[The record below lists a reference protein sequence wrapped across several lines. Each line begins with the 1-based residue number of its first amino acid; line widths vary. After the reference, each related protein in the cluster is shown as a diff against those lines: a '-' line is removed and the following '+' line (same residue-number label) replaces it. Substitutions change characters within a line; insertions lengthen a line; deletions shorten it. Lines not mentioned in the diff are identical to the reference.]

1 MFYHLAILLIERKL
15 FMLIVDQSVLDDISK
30 GFAVPAQPKLLLT
43 LLKLMAEPYPD
54 INAIAH
60 CISKDIAV
68 SAAILK
74 AVNSPLYGL
83 SRTITDIKMSVN
95 YIGIYGVVMLVTGSL
110 IKKSFDPKNCS
121 IDLELFWTITTDI
134 SEAVVSIGKKFK
146 QNIPMDKLSILGLFH
161 GCGIP
166 VMAMKY
172 NNYQE
177 IIDQLVL
184 TPNLSLIELEEQH
197 YHANHA
203 TLGYY
208 VASSWRLPKDVCQ
221 IILQHHER
229 DYLNKLNGSHEQDL
243 FSILKLAE
251 HIISLKYLDV
261 PSADWPYVEKAVL
274 TVLAIE
280 KQDLDNV
287 ITQITVSL

>member
-1 MFYHLAILLIERKL
+1 
-15 FMLIVDQSVLDDISK
+15 MLIVDQSVLDDIGK
-30 GFAVPAQPKLLLT
+30 GFSVPAQPKLLLN
-43 LLKLMAEPYPD
+43 LLKLMADPYPD
-54 INAIAH
+54 INAIAD

-74 AVNSPLYGL
+74 TVNSPLYGL
-83 SRTITDIKMSVN
+83 GRTVTDIKMSVN

-110 IKKSFDPKNCS
+110 IKKSFDPKSCS

-134 SEAVVSIGKKFK
+134 SSATVAIGKLFK
-146 QNIPMDKLSILGLFH
+146 KNIAMDKLSSLGLFH

-177 IIDQLVL
+177 IIDQIIL
-184 TPNLSLIELEEQH
+184 TPELSLIELEENNF
-197 YHANHA
+197 HANHA
-203 TLGYY
+203 TIGYY

-229 DYLNKLNGSHEQDL
+229 DYLDNLNGSSEQDL
-243 FSILKLAE
+243 FSVLKLAE
-251 HIISLKYLDV
+251 HIISLKYMKCAS
-261 PSADWPYVEKAVL
+261 PDWAYLEEAAL
-274 TVLAIE
+274 SVLAISKE
-280 KQDLDNV
+280 DLDDV
-287 ITQITVSL
+287 IIQITDSL